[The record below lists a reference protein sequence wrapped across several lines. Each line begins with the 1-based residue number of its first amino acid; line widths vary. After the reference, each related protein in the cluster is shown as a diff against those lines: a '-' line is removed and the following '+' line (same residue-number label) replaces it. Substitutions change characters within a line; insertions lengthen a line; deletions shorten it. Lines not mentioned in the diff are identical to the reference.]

1 LTRAEIIIDNDVSLD
16 GEGNL
21 IVDGLEV
28 RSGDNVFS
36 LPRWAKAE
44 LCGLVVTGAK
54 GETGIRSSGVLAV
67 RNSTVSGNEGG
78 IRNGGIDTTEGSMT
92 MTGVTVYGNI
102 CRRDDCAGGIQNF
115 GTLEMTNCTVSGNQT
130 LSAGGQ
136 VGGIFNGGTLRMESS
151 TVTGNTYAPG
161 EEKADIFG
169 SYGGTITVAN
179 SLIDADCYME
189 DRAVVLSNGY
199 NIESPGDTCG
209 FDQAGDQSAV
219 SAELLNLAELADN
232 GGPTMTHEPGEG
244 SVAIDQIPL
253 EGCLDQDQ
261 RGAERPQ
268 GDACDVGSVEVEP
281 PCSSASGGCL

>member
-1 LTRAEIIIDNDVSLD
+1 LTRAEIIMDNDVSLD

-28 RSGDNVFS
+28 RGGDNVFS

-54 GETGIRSSGVLAV
+54 GEAGIRSSGVLAL

-78 IRNGGIDTTEGSMT
+78 IRNGSIDTAEGSMT
-92 MTGVTVYGNI
+92 MTGVTVSGNI
-102 CRRDDCAGGIQNF
+102 CRQDDDCAGGIKNF

-136 VGGIFNGGTLRMESS
+136 AGGIFNGGTLTIESS
-151 TVTGNTYAPG
+151 TVTGNTYARG

-169 SYGGTITVAN
+169 SYGGTITVSN

-199 NIESPGDTCG
+199 NIESPGSTCG
-209 FDQAGDQSAV
+209 FDPDGTDLVNVPDPMLGPLQ
-219 SAELLNLAELADN
+219 DN
-232 GGPTMTHEPGEG
+232 GGPTETHALLPG
-244 SVAIDQIPL
+244 SPAINQIPGAAC
-253 EGCLDQDQ
+253 EVTTDQ
-261 RGAERPQ
+261 RGQPRPV
-268 GDACDVGSVEVEP
+268 GDGCDVGSFERQ
-281 PCSSASGGCL
+281 SDDSM